1 MDFAQVFAGFL
12 RPVAIG
18 SFTVFVLLCAVRLG
32 SSHRAQVPVSRK
44 SWR

>member
-12 RPVAIG
+12 QPVAIG
-18 SFTVFVLLCAVRLG
+18 SFTVFALLCAVGLR

-44 SWR
+44 PSR